1 MSMEK
6 IELFETITVFD
17 NYELLSW
24 EKGEVSFSTVVT
36 EGALNPYGFAHGGY
50 LYTLADALAGRVA
63 YSSGAYCVTL
73 QANANYLKS
82 AQLHDVLTVTG
93 KAVHDGRSTKVIR
106 VTITNQ
112 KEELL
117 LDSTFTC
124 FVIKPVEE

>member
-1 MSMEK
+1 
-6 IELFETITVFD
+6 
-17 NYELLSW
+17 
-24 EKGEVSFSTVVT
+24 
-36 EGALNPYGFAHGGY
+36 
-50 LYTLADALAGRVA
+50 
-63 YSSGAYCVTL
+63 
-73 QANANYLKS
+73 
-82 AQLHDVLTVTG
+82 VLTVTG